1 MKLPDLTGLKKYWTI
16 TKIVIFLGL
25 IIAVWIL
32 SKSNNR
38 LFEKARQVENNTSVL
53 LSKSKEYK
61 TKDSLNA
68 AMVYELVLRQKDFE
82 RLKAEDAKTI
92 ASLNTKNRKLESIIN
107 VNTEAHLKLVSELKD
122 SVVTYK
128 DSLKVKGKIITVRD
142 TIKCVDLDSTF
153 YSIKACV
160 YHNSISHD
168 IFIPDWLQVVISLK
182 YKRFLGFLWHTNKIK
197 DKKCDVVSKNPYIG
211 IKSVEFTTISN

>member
-82 RLKAEDAKTI
+82 HLKAEDAKTI
-92 ASLNTKNRKLESIIN
+92 ASLDVKNRKLESVIN

-182 YKRFLGFLWHTNKIK
+182 YKRFLGFLWYTNKIK
-197 DKKCDVVSKNPYIG
+197 NKKCDVVSKNPYIG
-211 IKSVEFTTISN
+211 IKSVEFTTISK